1 MNVLKTPSLLGKEP
15 KSVNAVWNG
24 TNGKILNIQLRKG
37 EGVAEHDV
45 DKEVLIIVRNGTV
58 RFTVEGETVPVDEE
72 TILHMAP
79 LEKHSLY
86 AETDA
91 DICVVQISP

>member
-1 MNVLKTPSLLGKEP
+1 MNILKTPNQLGQKP
-15 KSVNAVWNG
+15 KSVDAVWSG
-24 TNGKILNIQLRKG
+24 SNGKILNIQLRKG
-37 EGVAEHDV
+37 EEVAEHDA
-45 DKEVLIIVRNGTV
+45 DMEVLIIVRSGTV
-58 RFTVEGETVPVDEE
+58 RFTVEGETVLVDNE

-91 DICVVQISP
+91 DICVVQIAP